1 MNFDMKN
8 MTTYLGCIVLAL
20 FLVYLCTNMLS
31 LNNKI
36 VEGLASKPKKFT
48 PADLLKQVEK
58 TKTVLSDELNLSK
71 YTPVYKNLLVS
82 LEDVYHLAMLNTIV
96 GQDMTKENAGAAAD
110 PKTAT
115 QLALYSKAIES
126 LSSIDEFLTHN
137 KSSGATAAVA
147 STASSWL

>member
-1 MNFDMKN
+1 
-8 MTTYLGCIVLAL
+8 
-20 FLVYLCTNMLS
+20 MLS

-58 TKTVLSDELNLSK
+58 TKTQLSDDLNLSK
-71 YTPVYKNLLVS
+71 YTPVYKKLLVS
-82 LEDVYHLAMLNTIV
+82 LEDVYHLAMLRTIMD
-96 GQDMTKENAGAAAD
+96 QDIANEHFGAVED
-110 PKTAT
+110 PKIAT
-115 QLALYSKAIES
+115 NLAVMAKAIES
-126 LSSIDEFLTHN
+126 FSSIDEFLTHN